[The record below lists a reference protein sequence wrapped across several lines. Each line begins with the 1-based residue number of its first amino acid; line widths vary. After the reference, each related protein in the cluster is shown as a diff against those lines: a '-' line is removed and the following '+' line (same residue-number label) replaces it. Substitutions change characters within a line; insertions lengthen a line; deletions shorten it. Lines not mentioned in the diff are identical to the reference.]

1 MAKPGLPAM
10 DRPFLFAAL
19 PLWRRNRPADG
30 RRKGVR
36 ILYLLGLCF
45 GAALVLLFLGRA
57 GRLGRQKAA
66 VLALAWAAAGGLGL
80 TAAVLPS
87 GSLYGPAVTHLE
99 APGPAASGGS
109 AQLALTF
116 DDGPYEPFTRE
127 LLDVLRE
134 KQVRATFFLV
144 ASQAERH
151 PDLVR
156 RMVADGHTVGVHA
169 WQHRDFLKLDDAEK
183 RADLTRARAVL
194 ERLTGR
200 PVRYWRPPHGFRDP
214 AAMQVARDLG
224 LTVVTWSTA
233 PRDWTGIAAGDIV
246 RRVVKEAE
254 PGAIVL
260 LHDGDSPYYRAS
272 RQPTVDAA
280 GPLIDTL
287 RQQGYHLVPLE
298 DRK

>member
-1 MAKPGLPAM
+1 M
-10 DRPFLFAAL
+10 
-19 PLWRRNRPADG
+19 
-30 RRKGVR
+30 R
-36 ILYLLGLCF
+36 ILYVLGLCF
-45 GAALVLLFLGRA
+45 GAALVLLFLGRT
-57 GRLGRQKAA
+57 GRLGRKKAA
-66 VLALAWAAAGGLGL
+66 VLALACAAAGSLGL
-80 TAAVLPS
+80 TFAVLPS
-87 GSLYGPAVTHLE
+87 GNLYGPTVTHLQDLD
-99 APGPAASGGS
+99 PTGSGGEK
-109 AQLALTF
+109 QLALTF
-116 DDGPYEPFTRE
+116 DDGPYEPFTQE

-156 RMVADGHTVGVHA
+156 RIVADGHTVGVHA
-169 WQHRDFLKLDDAEK
+169 WRHRDFLKLDDAEK
-183 RADLTRARAVL
+183 RADLTRACQVL
-194 ERLTGR
+194 EGLTGR

-214 AAMQVARDLG
+214 AAMQTARDLG

-246 RRVVKEAE
+246 QRVVNKAE

-287 RQQGYHLVPLE
+287 RQQGYTLVPLA